1 MEIIVIATVIEV
13 TVVLLAFVI
22 LFAGSQLIQKKKIA
36 SSQKKNSPKGIE
48 ANAII
53 LTMEETGHYTN
64 KQPQVKLQVQ
74 VLPEKGRNFV
84 TEIKP
89 VLSLIELD
97 SIKTGTV
104 VTVLYNPSNT
114 KEVTFVRISQD

>member
-1 MEIIVIATVIEV
+1 MEVIVIATVIEV
-13 TVVLLAFVI
+13 TVVLLAFAI
-22 LFAGSQLIQKKKIA
+22 LYVVSQLIQKKKITGN
-36 SSQKKNSPKGIE
+36 QKKHSGKGIE
-48 ANAII
+48 ASAII

-74 VLPEKGRNFV
+74 VLPERGRNFV

-89 VLSLIELD
+89 VLSLVELD

-114 KEVTFVRISQD
+114 KEVSFVRISEG

>member
-1 MEIIVIATVIEV
+1 MATVIEV

>member
-1 MEIIVIATVIEV
+1 MEIIAIATVIEV
-13 TVVLLAFVI
+13 TVVLLAFAMLYV
-22 LFAGSQLIQKKKIA
+22 GSQLIQKKKIKNI
-36 SSQKKNSPKGIE
+36 QKKHSSKGVE

-53 LTMEETGHYTN
+53 LTMEETGLYTN

-74 VLPEKGRNFV
+74 VLPERGRNFV

-89 VLSLIELD
+89 VLSLMELD
-97 SIKTGTV
+97 TIKTGSM

-114 KEVTFVRISQD
+114 KEVSFVRVSQD